1 MGDGLT
7 TTAARNTVS
16 ASLTA
21 PDLFGSPL
29 TAAPDGFRVRPT
41 AESQLAGLQHL
52 ARIADEQAAGLAAT
66 LPAPSASRPQAP
78 KITVLI
84 PAHNEAAGI
93 GQTIRSLRGQ
103 TRPADS
109 ITVVCDNC
117 TDDTAAV
124 AAAAGAR
131 VITTAGNTGRKAG
144 ALNQALRQI
153 LPRLRGADMV
163 LIMDADSEIDRNW
176 IESAAARMESAEQV
190 GGLCGVFRGEDG
202 KGMLGQLQRNEYAR
216 AARAVSRRSRIWVLS
231 GCGTLLRVSALRK
244 IAKNRG
250 AVLPGVR
257 GDYFDA
263 TSITE
268 DFELTLGLLT
278 LGYQCVAS
286 PACVAVTEVM
296 PNLRDVWRQR
306 LRWQKGTIRD
316 LRHYGINQVTW
327 WHWLNQ
333 AFGYTSYVVQ
343 GICWAVM
350 GDSLATGHHVDLAWG
365 AGALG
370 IALIERM
377 STAQKAGWRGVG
389 LASTVLLEFAY
400 GLYLQAMMMWALVSE
415 FLQVDIAWNHVAVQP
430 A

>member
-1 MGDGLT
+1 M
-7 TTAARNTVS
+7 
-16 ASLTA
+16 
-21 PDLFGSPL
+21 
-29 TAAPDGFRVRPT
+29 
-41 AESQLAGLQHL
+41 
-52 ARIADEQAAGLAAT
+52 
-66 LPAPSASRPQAP
+66 
-78 KITVLI
+78 LI
-84 PAHNEAAGI
+84 PAHNEAASI
-93 GQTIRSLRGQ
+93 GRTIRSLREQ

-117 TDDTAAV
+117 TDDTATI

-131 VITTAGNTGRKAG
+131 VVTTVGNTGRKAG

-153 LPRLRGADMV
+153 LPRLRGNDMV
-163 LIMDADSEIDRNW
+163 LIMDADSQIDRNW
-176 IESAAARMESAEQV
+176 IESAATRMESAEQV

-216 AARAVSRRSRIWVLS
+216 AARTVSRRSRIWVLS
-231 GCGTLLRVSALRK
+231 GCGTLLRTSALRK

-250 AVLPGVR
+250 TLLPGIR

-286 PACVAVTEVM
+286 PACVAITEVM
-296 PNLRDVWRQR
+296 PQWRDLWRQR

-316 LRHYGINQVTW
+316 LRHYGINRVTW

-333 AFGYTSYVVQ
+333 AFAYVSYAVQ
-343 GICWAVM
+343 GICWAVI
-350 GDSLATGHHVDLAWG
+350 GDSLASGHHVDLAWG
-365 AGALG
+365 AGVLAISLT
-370 IALIERM
+370 ERM
-377 STAQKAGWRGVG
+377 WTARKAGWRG
-389 LASTVLLEFAY
+389 LALSSTVVLEFAY
-400 GLYLQAMMMWALVSE
+400 GLYMQAMMMWALVTE
-415 FLQVDIAWNHVAVQP
+415 LLKLDIAWNHVAVQP